1 MKIKGKARNVQ
12 AVILACLGIAGVLA
26 LGAVAPNAVQL
37 LRYLPGVNKSKK
49 NYYIKS
55 TISRLKDKGL
65 IEFVTK
71 NGKTFARL
79 TDNGKQR
86 LKCYQLGEMIIKQP
100 KHWDGRWRIVIF
112 DIKEMNRRKRDQLR
126 LQLRQ
131 FNFHR
136 LQHSVWVSPYE
147 CEELIFMIK
156 TSFGLGREVI
166 YIIAD
171 KIENDQWLKKLFGF
185 D

>member
-1 MKIKGKARNVQ
+1 MKNNVQ
-12 AVILACLGIAGVLA
+12 NVQKAILVCLGLTGILA
-26 LGAVAPNAVQL
+26 LGVVAPNAVQL

-49 NYYIKS
+49 NYYVKYS
-55 TISRLKDKGL
+55 ISRLKDKGL

-131 FNFHR
+131 F
-136 LQHSVWVSPYE
+136 
-147 CEELIFMIK
+147 
-156 TSFGLGREVI
+156 
-166 YIIAD
+166 
-171 KIENDQWLKKLFGF
+171 
-185 D
+185 